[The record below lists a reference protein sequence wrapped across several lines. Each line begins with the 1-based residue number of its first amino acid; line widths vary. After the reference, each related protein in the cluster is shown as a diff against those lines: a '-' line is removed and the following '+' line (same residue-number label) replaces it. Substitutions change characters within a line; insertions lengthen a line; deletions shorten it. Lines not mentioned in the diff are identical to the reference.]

1 MAALNRIL
9 IDGGQIGPPSTR
21 ITQVT
26 YELRKRIATGQWAVG
41 DRIPTEPE
49 LAELLGTSRNT
60 LREAVGALVHAGVL
74 ERRQGSGT
82 YVLALDEKEVALG
95 GYFSSARRRDLIE
108 LREALDVTA
117 ADLAARRRDDGD
129 IAMLRETLV
138 RRNELWATPAAASA
152 VERDEIV
159 DVDTELHRAIVV
171 ASHNEVYLEFYDL
184 LLPALRATIA
194 EHPIGAASSY
204 EAQHTALVDA
214 VIDGDP
220 GRAAQAARDVL
231 ECAREFIE

>member
-1 MAALNRIL
+1 MAVLNRISAE
-9 IDGGQIGPPSTR
+9 GGQPGKRATR
-21 ITQVT
+21 IAQVT
-26 YELRKRIATGQWAVG
+26 QQLREQISSGAWAVG

-49 LAELLGTSRNT
+49 LVEQLGASRNT

-82 YVLALDEKEVALG
+82 YVVAVDETEVAIG
-95 GYFSSARRRDLIE
+95 DYFASARRRDLSE

-129 IAMLRETLV
+129 IAMLREVLA
-138 RRNELWATPAAASA
+138 RRNERWAAPEPASA
-152 VERDEIV
+152 QERDETV
-159 DVDTELHRAIVV
+159 DVDAELHRAIVV

-184 LLPALRATIA
+184 LLPALRRTIG
-194 EHPIGAASSY
+194 EHPVGPASSY
-204 EAQHTALVDA
+204 EAEHTALVDA

-220 GRAAQAARDVL
+220 RRAARAARAVL
-231 ECAREFIE
+231 DCVREVD